1 MFTRLKQKDRYFE
14 KGKLYAYSSGE
25 IVACI
30 AEGRNNPKQYILLS
44 LGYCTLEMDE
54 FKNYSAWEFC
64 LDDFFLSRKYHF
76 LCTVGIGQL
85 NHNKRIVN
93 DFPDGIVC
101 KLAYHEVPE
110 EVLGYFETALTSE
123 SDTCFYQEYLI
134 DALSD
139 TEILPG
145 CIYISEAQAV
155 LMLGKVTLVNGSGQ
169 RNECYATVR
178 VPKDGDTWKIKVDL
192 LKALKKDLDT
202 GVLSSLAITTSKPS
216 KGYLNCSPDTLVSHG
231 GKFIRIPA
239 NFLKGKKM
247 SVEV

>member
-44 LGYCTLEMDE
+44 LGYCTLVMDE

-76 LCTVGIGQL
+76 LCTVGVSQL
-85 NHNKRIVN
+85 SYNKRVVTN
-93 DFPDGIVC
+93 FPDDIVC

-110 EVLGYFETALTSE
+110 EILGYFETALTSE
-123 SDTCFYQEYLI
+123 FDTCFYQEYLI

-145 CIYISEAQAV
+145 CIYISDAQAV
-155 LMLGKVTLVNGSGQ
+155 LMLGKVTLVDSSGK
-169 RNECYATVR
+169 RNQCYATVR
-178 VPKDGDTWKIKVDL
+178 VPKDGDTWKIRVDL

-202 GVLSSLAITTSKPS
+202 GVLSSLGISLKKPQ
-216 KGYLNCSPDTLVSHG
+216 KGYLGCTPDTLVSQG

-239 NFLKGKKM
+239 NFLRGKKI